1 MSKNNRGYV
10 QDAWMYV
17 TEPPVSCFLSPLSS
31 PLPSPVLVYPLDYGA
46 WGEFIRL
53 GSGSCRRSDSRT
65 WPLFSLQCLD
75 VQTPEITDIEITEFG
90 VPLHKLQHYVVYN
103 NVGHTT

>member
-1 MSKNNRGYV
+1 MQNSRRSMSKNNRGYV

-75 VQTPEITDIEITEFG
+75 VQTPEITADIIARQRDNR
-90 VPLHKLQHYVVYN
+90 VRC
-103 NVGHTT
+103 TTT